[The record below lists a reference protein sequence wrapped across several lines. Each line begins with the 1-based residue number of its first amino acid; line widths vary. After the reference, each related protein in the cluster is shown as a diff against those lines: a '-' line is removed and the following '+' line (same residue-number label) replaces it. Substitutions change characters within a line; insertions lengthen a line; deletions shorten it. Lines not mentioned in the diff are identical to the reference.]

1 MASGRV
7 LYCAA
12 LLSGASALHGPA
24 GPLSRRHVALGV
36 PLSAFA
42 LPQLALLRPPTATAA
57 EDSVAAIAAAPDG
70 RWRFT
75 PGPDFALSPP
85 LVRTHADEVTYKY
98 AGPRASDW
106 KYFKAGLTVDPV
118 RLESLTAFDTP
129 EGVGKRIVQAEMAK
143 GGIIEVNLEEAVD
156 DPPFYRLRYVVD
168 SAERGKKRYVS
179 RVTVADKKLIV
190 LTCEAYVRY
199 WDDEVEREVQRIVSS
214 LEVRSSGAGA

>member
-1 MASGRV
+1 MAACRRPP
-7 LYCAA
+7 LIF
-12 LLSGASALHGPA
+12 LLRLSLASALHGPA
-24 GPLSRRHVALGV
+24 RVVSRRQLALNA
-36 PLSAFA
+36 PLSAFF
-42 LPQLALLRPPTATAA
+42 LPQLVLAPRSARA
-57 EDSVAAIAAAPDG
+57 DDGSAAAQDG

-98 AGPRASDW
+98 SGPRASEW

-118 RLESLTAFDTP
+118 RLESIKAFDTP
-129 EGVGKRIVQAEMAK
+129 EGVGKRIVQAELAK

-156 DPPFYRLRYVVD
+156 DAPFYRLRYVVD
-168 SAERGKKRYVS
+168 TAERGKKRYVA

-199 WDDEVEREVQRIVSS
+199 WDEAVEREVQRIVGS
-214 LEVRSSGAGA
+214 LVVRAPGGAGA